1 MSPKPTLIFIP
12 GAWHTAAVWDKVT
25 QLLKAQGHNC
35 IALNL
40 PSCSSDPSATFKDD
54 IQAVHAA
61 IISETT
67 VKNHN
72 VVLVA
77 WSYGGHVANSAIKDL
92 TSTLQTTNGN
102 SNNNNNNDNDSRDSP
117 TRVLG
122 LALIASGFTATGISF
137 LEATDGVPP
146 PFITLNHTTGF
157 ADLSADPKALFYHDL
172 PLAEARHWESRL
184 TNMSLRSLTE
194 GGEHAYAGWKD
205 LPVWF
210 LVTAGDRAL
219 PAGVQRE
226 FVKGA
231 KGRGGDVTV
240 REVEGAG
247 HAVMLGKAWEVVGFL
262 EEALEALEAFGG

>member
-25 QLLKAQGHNC
+25 QLLEAQGHNC

-61 IISETT
+61 IISEIT

-77 WSYGGHVANSAIKDL
+77 WSYSGHVANSAIKNL
-92 TSTLQTTNGN
+92 TSTPQTTNGN
-102 SNNNNNNDNDSRDSP
+102 NNASKDSP
-117 TRVLG
+117 ARILG
-122 LALIASGFTATGISF
+122 LALIASGFTATGVSF
-137 LEATDGVPP
+137 LEATGGIPP
-146 PFITLNHTTGF
+146 PFITLNRTTGF

-172 PLAEARHWESRL
+172 SLPEARHWESRL

-205 LPVWF
+205 VPVWF